1 MFQMLDD
8 LTDPADHL
16 ALDEAVLMREA
27 SESDR
32 LQPWEVLR
40 VWEFSQPV
48 VVAGRSSRIR
58 EEIDVD
64 Y

>member
-27 SESDR
+27 SESVGCSHGKYYGFGNSAS
-32 LQPWEVLR
+32 P
-40 VWEFSQPV
+40 
-48 VVAGRSSRIR
+48 
-58 EEIDVD
+58 
-64 Y
+64 